1 MTQNAVS
8 GVEAD
13 PGACG
18 CVKPGEV
25 SWRWGHCG
33 DCGHVTPG
41 KGSDVGCE
49 RGDYGHITPDAWGK
63 GITLETV
70 GV

>member
-1 MTQNAVS
+1 MNRAYD
-8 GVEAD
+8 GVHQGNCD
-13 PGACG
+13 
-18 CVKPGEV
+18 
-25 SWRWGHCG
+25 
-33 DCGHVTPG
+33 HVTPG

-49 RGDYGHITPDAWGK
+49 RGDYGHITPDAGGK